1 MNTAVLGFYE
11 PERRSDVFRWSV
23 AAFVVLA
30 VHLGIVVAY
39 LAWRPEGDQAQAPL
53 VTIEVAPAPV
63 EPPAA
68 AAVSPEMVPSPPD
81 EQELRPPAQ
90 PQSPP
95 DTQAMV
101 TPLPESE
108 QPTVE
113 LPPPQSP
120 VPMKPPKERP
130 ARASEEQRHIKTVH
144 EPRKKSS
151 TATRAQSAS
160 APTSGAASLGSK
172 QAEASWRSQLAA
184 YLARYKRYPPEAEAH
199 HDTGTV
205 RLSFTMDRNG
215 RVLSRHIQ
223 GSSGSAALDHEVL
236 AMIERAQPL
245 PAFPPSMPQARMTL
259 VVPIRFSLH

>member
-1 MNTAVLGFYE
+1 MSTALLGFYE
-11 PERRSDVFRWSV
+11 PERRGDVFRWSV

-39 LAWRPEGDQAQAPL
+39 LALRPEGDQAQAPL

-81 EQELRPPAQ
+81 QQELRPPPQ

-113 LPPPQSP
+113 LPPPPKP
-120 VPMKPPKERP
+120 VPTKPPKERP
-130 ARASEEQRHIKTVH
+130 ARASEEQRHTKAVR
-144 EPRKKSS
+144 EPRNKSS
-151 TATRAQSAS
+151 TATRMQPAS

-172 QAEASWRSQLAA
+172 QAQASWRSQLAA
-184 YLARYKRYPPEAEAH
+184 HLARYKRYPPEAEAH

-215 RVLSRHIQ
+215 RVLSRHIE
-223 GSSGSAALDHEVL
+223 GSSGSAALDREVL

-245 PAFPPSMPQARMTL
+245 PPFPPSMPQTRMTL
-259 VVPIRFSLH
+259 VVPIHYSLR